1 MPMSLLRRCEI
12 LMGYY
17 IMCVYFLAL
26 MKPVLYHII
35 ANNCLIHQEIT
46 NISDQL
52 VASDLRDADIG
63 AGYRVDEDP
72 PLPSIQIWTQLELW
86 DEYN

>member
-1 MPMSLLRRCEI
+1 MSFLCRYEI

-26 MKPVLYHII
+26 LKSVLYHII

-46 NISDQL
+46 NISTTNL
-52 VASDLRDADIG
+52 L
-63 AGYRVDEDP
+63 
-72 PLPSIQIWTQLELW
+72 LQIFVMLM
-86 DEYN
+86 